1 MKKWNILNC
10 LQNGKYNILLL
21 FYYQRTFS
29 RCDGRYEFILKG
41 NVSLPKLSYE
51 NLRNVGYLNGISG
64 HQLTYA
70 TQSSEGLVFVD
81 HENERD
87 ICRANILSCNFSTT
101 SKKFYISFSN
111 DDVKE
116 LKKLLDSGK
125 SGVFDIEFEVKHGF
139 FNSLHKAIVNLPEHI
154 IPKLLPRKEAFQQ
167 IILSG
172 LKGQCKHECLQLNEE
187 CQLTALDTIVSAST
201 CVPILVSGPFGCGKT
216 RILARSAFEFIE
228 RSLHSGK
235 TTRILICAH
244 HPASTQVYITKY
256 LHNVFK
262 ADKFWKDNVK
272 IVRVT
277 RGIFERHSAYNEY
290 FRNLVNFRKEV
301 QQGMYLNE
309 RCLVVVT
316 TYMTSLQMLNT
327 FKNANFFT
335 HVLLDEAAQ
344 VREPEAVAPLCL
356 ATHDAKIVIAGDKK
370 QVYKCHYVSYYVL
383 LLKVGPALEV
393 LGQQAH
399 ENGLGI
405 SLLERLEHL
414 YLRNG
419 YPATSYLNKLTD
431 NYRSNKSIVHFLSS
445 IFYDE
450 QITTKLPIQLHHKTS
465 FPFVF
470 YCSDVD
476 RVIRAP
482 QEDTFEVEANAVL
495 AQVNFYKKVWD
506 YSELSIIAP
515 TRNQVYCVACL
526 YSCFTG

>member
-10 LQNGKYNILLL
+10 LQNGGYNIVITLLL
-21 FYYQRTFS
+21 PTNLY
-29 RCDGRYEFILKG
+29 RCDGRYEFILQE

-87 ICRANILSCNFSTT
+87 ICRANILSYNFSTT
-101 SKKFYISFSN
+101 SKKFYISFS
-111 DDVKE
+111 DDDIKE
-116 LKKLLDSGK
+116 LKKLLDSNK

-154 IPKLLPRKEAFQQ
+154 IHKLLPRKEAFQQ

-172 LKGQCKHECLQLNEE
+172 LKGRCKHECLRLNEE
-187 CQLTALDTIVSAST
+187 CQLTALDAIVSAST

-235 TTRILICAH
+235 TARILICAH

-256 LHNVFK
+256 LHNVWK
-262 ADKFWKDNVK
+262 ADKTWKNVK

-277 RGIFERHSAYNEY
+277 RGIFDRHSAYNEH
-290 FRNLVNFRKEV
+290 FRNLSTFHKEV

-327 FKNANFFT
+327 FKNANFYT

-344 VREPEAVAPLCL
+344 VREPEAIAPLCL
-356 ATHDAKIVIAGDKK
+356 ATHDAKIVIAGDRK
-370 QVYKCHYVSYYVL
+370 QVYKCCHV
-383 LLKVGPALEV
+383 
-393 LGQQAH
+393 
-399 ENGLGI
+399 
-405 SLLERLEHL
+405 
-414 YLRNG
+414 
-419 YPATSYLNKLTD
+419 
-431 NYRSNKSIVHFLSS
+431 
-445 IFYDE
+445 
-450 QITTKLPIQLHHKTS
+450 
-465 FPFVF
+465 
-470 YCSDVD
+470 
-476 RVIRAP
+476 VIM
-482 QEDTFEVEANAVL
+482 
-495 AQVNFYKKVWD
+495 
-506 YSELSIIAP
+506 
-515 TRNQVYCVACL
+515 CL
-526 YSCFTG
+526 IM